1 MDSRSETLAGEKEV
15 GRSVSPTPPG
25 SLNKETLEANGS
37 FDESPTDKEEGSIKN
52 ATAVEGGDDE
62 EGEYPDATRM
72 AFIVIALLL
81 SIFLV
86 CLRSFSIRLPSTSRY
101 SKH

>member
-1 MDSRSETLAGEKEV
+1 MADSRAPTLAGEKEV
-15 GRSVSPTPPG
+15 GRSVSPTPPV
-25 SLNKETLEANGS
+25 SLNKEAYEENGS
-37 FDESPTDKEEGSIKN
+37 FDDGPTDKEDGSVRN
-52 ATAVEGGDDE
+52 ADVAEGGGED

-86 CLRSFSIRLPSTSRY
+86 NSTCIL
-101 SKH
+101 KMCIQLT

>member
-1 MDSRSETLAGEKEV
+1 MDDSRAPTLAEEKEV
-15 GRSVSPTPPG
+15 GRSVSPTPPV
-25 SLNKETLEANGS
+25 SLNKEAIEANAS
-37 FDESPTDKEEGSIKN
+37 FDDGPTDKEDGSIRN
-52 ATAVEGGDDE
+52 VDISEGGEE

-86 CLRSFSIRLPSTSRY
+86 NPNCFLVCSI
-101 SKH
+101 